1 MKETTLNACVYPD
14 LSSIIHQVS
23 PMISYVEILEIGAG
37 VLGLVFL
44 VSIFVCVR
52 KRYIQQKKKKKPVCV
67 QDSNG

>member
-1 MKETTLNACVYPD
+1 MTLNVHVYPN
-14 LSSIIHQVS
+14 LSSLIGQVS

-52 KRYIQQKKKKKPVCV
+52 KRYIQQKKKKPVCV

>member
-1 MKETTLNACVYPD
+1 
-14 LSSIIHQVS
+14 
-23 PMISYVEILEIGAG
+23 MISYVEILEIGAG

-52 KRYIQQKKKKKPVCV
+52 KRYIQQKKKKKPACV